1 MTAPMLPVVDQPHI
15 GRLIRL
21 RTLISLRWIA
31 IVGQVAAI
39 AIAHAWFGLKFDLGL
54 SFLAIGVS
62 IIANLII
69 TFIYPASKRLSER
82 ELLFMLLFDITQ
94 LAALLFI
101 TGGLNNPFALL
112 IMAPV
117 AIAASVLRPLA
128 SFAITL
134 LAAALTGALALFHM
148 PLRSQSGTVVELP
161 LLFQFGYWA
170 AITIGILF
178 LGAYARRI
186 MAEMRGM
193 SDALLA
199 AQMALD
205 REQKL
210 TDLSGVVAAMAHEL
224 GTPLATIKLAGS
236 ELLDDLAQHP
246 DLRED
251 ARLILEQ
258 ADRCRDILHSMGRA
272 GKDDLMMRHT
282 PLCALVQEASQ
293 PHTDRGIEVNFSP
306 DPANCGLNPKPIVW
320 RRAEII
326 HGLRNLIQNAVD
338 FAETKVW
345 VETLETDSTITIR
358 IIDDGRGF
366 PPQILGRLG
375 DPYVTLGLPSS
386 SLRKRPGY
394 KGMGLGLFIAK
405 TLLERTGAELTFDN
419 GREAGE
425 TEADPGG
432 RHGAI
437 VEVTWKRDLLCVD
450 EALLKGGLGDNEMM
464 ENL

>member
-1 MTAPMLPVVDQPHI
+1 MEAPALPVIEQAEI

-21 RTLISLRWIA
+21 RTLIALRWIA
-31 IVGQVAAI
+31 IAGQTGAI
-39 AIAHAWFGLKFDLGL
+39 LIARIWFGLQFELGL
-54 SFLAIGVS
+54 CFLAIGVS
-62 IIANLII
+62 VIANLIT

-82 ELLFMLLFDITQ
+82 ELLLMLLFDIAQ
-94 LAALLFI
+94 LAALLFL

-117 AIAASVLRPLA
+117 AIAASVLRPLSSIA
-128 SFAITL
+128 VTL
-134 LAAALTGALALFHM
+134 LAVALTGALALFHL
-148 PLRSQSGTVVELP
+148 PLRSQGGAVVEMP

-186 MAEMRGM
+186 MTEMRAM

-236 ELLDDLAQHP
+236 ELVDDLADRP
-246 DLRED
+246 DLQED
-251 ARLILEQ
+251 ARLILGQ

-272 GKDDLMMRHT
+272 GKDDLLMRRT

-293 PHTDRGIEVNFSP
+293 PHLDRGIKVIFDP
-306 DPANCGLNPKPIVW
+306 DPVSCGLNPKPLVW

-338 FAETKVW
+338 FAETTVW
-345 VETLETDSTITIR
+345 IDTVQSESTITIR

-425 TEADPGG
+425 TAADPGG

-437 VEVTWKRDLLCVD
+437 VEVTWKREMICVD
-450 EALLKGGLGDNEMM
+450 EAMLDGGLGENEMM